1 MLKNALNLIK
11 IVEKGWTKM
20 HWLTLIV
27 GSLFILAGLFVFSV
41 ATFGLYK
48 FNYILNRLHVAAKC
62 DTLGALLVLVGLI
75 VFSGLNAM
83 SLKILFIIIFLWLS
97 NPVGSH
103 LIAETEIKSNPVFEE
118 KMSAQESALDDEKG
132 RGLV

>member
-1 MLKNALNLIK
+1 MRWIRL
-11 IVEKGWTKM
+11 

-27 GSLFILAGLFVFSV
+27 GSLFILTGLFVFSV

-75 VFSGLNAM
+75 IFSGLNAM

-103 LIAETEIKSNPVFEE
+103 LIAETEIKSNRVFEE
-118 KMSAQESALDDEKG
+118 KMNEQEDDLSKEK
-132 RGLV
+132 RGEWV